1 MTIVIV
7 RADMRRFEIQ
17 IQRKTT
23 KVVDHTHYIPNT
35 GGQVVFCH
43 LSVSVSR
50 YKLNLG
56 HI

>member
-7 RADMRRFEIQ
+7 RADKRRFEIQ

-43 LSVSVSR
+43 CQYLFLVINF
-50 YKLNLG
+50 NLG